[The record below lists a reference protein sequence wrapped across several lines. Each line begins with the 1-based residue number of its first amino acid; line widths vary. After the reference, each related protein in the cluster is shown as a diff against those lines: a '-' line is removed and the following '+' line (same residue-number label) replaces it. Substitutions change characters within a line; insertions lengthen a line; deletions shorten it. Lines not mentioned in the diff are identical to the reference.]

1 MLESAR
7 ASQLHTD
14 KEIQENTEL
23 FRSHLQEIDHEL
35 TKFPNDPKVPNVM
48 VTDLVAWMT

>member
-35 TKFPNDPKVPNVM
+35 TKFPNDPKVPIVM